1 MPDAHPEDV
10 RLKAVN
16 DYLATKATA
25 EGTTLEAVCL
35 KHGISISSLSR
46 YLREYREAHGVPVH
60 ERRGPLKYARLTK
73 DQRAVVVE
81 HALAHPASTLVE
93 LAQWATTRFERK
105 VGVATVRY
113 ALHASG
119 ISKRR
124 LVAQAKSDRPP
135 DVADTSR
142 YAARHRRNPESRAHR
157 RSYPSDFTDAEW
169 EMLEPLWRSEAA
181 EFPRD
186 HDLRDV
192 LDAIRYVG
200 ATGCPWRFLPHDYP
214 PHQTVYGWFSRWAQD
229 GVQERVNAH
238 LRRRLRR
245 VEGREDSPSLLI
257 VDSQTVRSREGGEQI
272 GYDGAK
278 KLKGRKRHIAIDTT
292 GFPAF
297 AVVTA
302 ASVQDRDG
310 LDVLIPDTLTDAHPR
325 MVKILADSGYAGRA
339 QRRTKDRTGVDVE
352 IARRGDDNS
361 AGAWARTDGQ
371 PPEKKGTFVVI
382 PKRWIV
388 ERSFAWF
395 NRRRRLSVDY
405 ERTAVHSTVFFHTA
419 IGFTLAARLAG

>member
-135 DVADTSR
+135 TWR
-142 YAARHRRNPESRAHR
+142 IRLGMRHGIAGIRR
-157 RSYPSDFTDAEW
+157 
-169 EMLEPLWRSEAA
+169 
-181 EFPRD
+181 
-186 HDLRDV
+186 
-192 LDAIRYVG
+192 
-200 ATGCPWRFLPHDYP
+200 
-214 PHQTVYGWFSRWAQD
+214 
-229 GVQERVNAH
+229 
-238 LRRRLRR
+238 
-245 VEGREDSPSLLI
+245 
-257 VDSQTVRSREGGEQI
+257 
-272 GYDGAK
+272 
-278 KLKGRKRHIAIDTT
+278 
-292 GFPAF
+292 
-297 AVVTA
+297 
-302 ASVQDRDG
+302 
-310 LDVLIPDTLTDAHPR
+310 
-325 MVKILADSGYAGRA
+325 AGRIDA
-339 QRRTKDRTGVDVE
+339 ATLRTSPMPNGRCWSRCG
-352 IARRGDDNS
+352 
-361 AGAWARTDGQ
+361 
-371 PPEKKGTFVVI
+371 
-382 PKRWIV
+382 
-388 ERSFAWF
+388 
-395 NRRRRLSVDY
+395 
-405 ERTAVHSTVFFHTA
+405 
-419 IGFTLAARLAG
+419 AARLLSSPATTTSVTFWMPSGTSEPRAAHGGSSPMTIRHIRRSMAGSHDGRKTGSRSE